1 VGFNIENMRF
11 EDVDN
16 LWARRGTESPV
27 FCFAGHTDV
36 VPTGHLD
43 AWNSD
48 PFLPSI
54 RDGKLYGRGSAD
66 MKNALWQQWWLP
78 LSVLS
83 ANILTIRD
91 QLPF

>member
-1 VGFNIENMRF
+1 MNHSDTLELSLQLLRQPSVTPIDHDCQNIMAERLARVGFNIENMRF

-36 VPTGHLD
+36 VPTGQLD

-48 PFLPSI
+48 PF
-54 RDGKLYGRGSAD
+54 
-66 MKNALWQQWWLP
+66 
-78 LSVLS
+78 
-83 ANILTIRD
+83 T
-91 QLPF
+91 